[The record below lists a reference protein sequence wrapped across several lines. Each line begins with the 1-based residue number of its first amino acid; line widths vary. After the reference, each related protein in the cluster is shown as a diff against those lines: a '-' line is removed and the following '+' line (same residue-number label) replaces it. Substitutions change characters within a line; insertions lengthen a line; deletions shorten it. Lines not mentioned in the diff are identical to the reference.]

1 MTIAGNILLTKIACY
16 VPSLKELDVP
26 SNRWVSFA
34 VDLFEVI
41 SIKEFNPEDED
52 AGDGIDFKCSV
63 IYTNNNNYLVIED
76 FEDLFKVWCSV
87 KNGENMFF
95 AN

>member
-16 VPSLKELDVP
+16 IPSLKELDVP
-26 SNRWVSFA
+26 NNRWVTFA
-34 VDLFEVI
+34 IDLFEII

-52 AGDGIDFKCSV
+52 ANGIDFKCSV
-63 IYTNNNNYLVIED
+63 IYTNHSNHLVIED
-76 FEDLFKVWCSV
+76 FEELFKVWCSV
-87 KNGENMFF
+87 KNGENIFF